1 VWRESNLVRFTEPV
15 NFLVYKDRADRGV
28 ESAAQSRS
36 GGAGHQN
43 RESFDR
49 DFVGRV
55 ESCRTGNPNRLRT
68 AGKIPSARR
77 SSHHSSVFKTK
88 RFRMHRR
95 FLQFVALFGLLGTM
109 FCGQSIGDEQP
120 KLEAAPTTG
129 QGATSPPAEIRI
141 NGGYLDNW
149 FTEEDDETR
158 ILLLRVSVTNRHSK
172 QITILPKAWKLTA
185 EGRDRSAIPM
195 PSDFATVKATINGER
210 IAFSDLKTDETLSL
224 DPGSD
229 AKIWILF
236 KNLPD
241 SDQIPEMSLTCNIP
255 DVAVVKVD
263 VDETFAN
270 RLKLQSQVIGPA
282 DSIAF
287 LTIDGSLDMVNV
299 GKLSQEFDEISAT
312 QIRRIIL
319 NFGPNAKSPENNVAG
334 WLRTVATQSGKN
346 PVDNEK
352 FTPFPSAILDFHV
365 VNYRAVTPDAA
376 EKTRRAAI
384 LAAKFSAIRRLNLAE
399 GGRSSSSRNVHGELI
414 AAIDSAVAPL
424 CESLPRD
431 ELVLS
436 VRNGDSATRA
446 AVLRHAAERLSQAS
460 LPLILS
466 LTDDADLNVATAAIY
481 ALRSSSN
488 NTATQKLVDIASNRN
503 RPPGAAA
510 KSASELRRTVAVHSL
525 AASKYATA
533 HPEVI
538 RLLSTN
544 DEFLIAETANAIAA
558 HPRPVWSE
566 PLAALIGDSSSKTQ
580 VHLLPAL
587 AAVGHPRLLT
597 VLERCLASDNRQ
609 LSATALN
616 LLIARDKPAAER
628 LTSQW
633 ILKSLETSS
642 PSPVLLSFL
651 RRTRDHRAIPL
662 LLRHLSEK
670 QVDRHE
676 LLSTILT
683 IGDHR
688 ITEQIAADFEK
699 YNFSEQLLILRALAD
714 VHSKLFWTLTS
725 AIIASS
731 KTSDDK
737 SLKGV
742 VSLLRQNGNDRAV
755 KLLIDVLTRLAT
767 DDEHSKRHLAV
778 VCAALASTGT
788 LEARDALRDV
798 ARNSKTAHS
807 IARQSLLQLYQRS
820 PAQRYVSQGAA
831 ELQGRNRVAAAM
843 LYLDA
848 AVKVDPE
855 LPDARRWRGNAALHI
870 ERPSAQQLETAR
882 QDFARYV
889 ELEPDE
895 SEGHTGLAL
904 VLVRQGKVE
913 AGLAAGTA
921 IKEKSKDDSVYFYNM
936 ACIYGRAIEQLE
948 ARPDADMRE
957 QQLQIEK
964 HRSEGVKLLQQ
975 SIDNGLDDS
984 NLDWMQRDPDLVSIR
999 KSTAFNKLVEGMK
1012 LPDVPDGLQP

>member
-1 VWRESNLVRFTEPV
+1 MSRRVFQFAVLCGLIGTTFG
-15 NFLVYKDRADRGV
+15 LQAIADEQTKS
-28 ESAAQSRS
+28 ESAS
-36 GGAGHQN
+36 N
-43 RESFDR
+43 
-49 DFVGRV
+49 
-55 ESCRTGNPNRLRT
+55 
-68 AGKIPSARR
+68 
-77 SSHHSSVFKTK
+77 
-88 RFRMHRR
+88 
-95 FLQFVALFGLLGTM
+95 
-109 FCGQSIGDEQP
+109 
-120 KLEAAPTTG
+120 TG
-129 QGATSPPAEIRI
+129 QREASPAAEIRI
-141 NGGYLDNW
+141 EGGYLDNW

-172 QITILPKAWKLTA
+172 QITISPKAWKLTA
-185 EGRDRSAIPM
+185 EGRARSAIPM
-195 PSDFATVKATINGER
+195 PSEFAGVKATINGER

-224 DPGSD
+224 EPGSEG
-229 AKIWILF
+229 KTWLLF

-241 SDQIPEMSLTCNIP
+241 SDQIPEMSLACHVP
-255 DVAVVKVD
+255 DVAIVKVD
-263 VDETFAN
+263 VDEAFSN

-282 DSIAF
+282 DAIAL

-299 GKLSQEFDEISAT
+299 GKLSQKFDEISAS

-319 NFGPNAKSPENNVAG
+319 NFGPNAKAPENNVAG

-352 FTPFPSAILDFHV
+352 FAPFPSTIVDFHI
-365 VNYRAVTPDAA
+365 VNYRTPDSGAA
-376 EKTRRAAI
+376 HARTH
-384 LAAKFSAIRRLNLAE
+384 SAIRRLNLSE
-399 GGRSSSSRNVHGELI
+399 GGSSSSRNVHGELI
-414 AAIDSAVAPL
+414 AAVDSAVTPL

-436 VRNGDSATRA
+436 VRTGDNATRA

-481 ALRSSSN
+481 ALRSSRN
-488 NTATQKLVDIASNRN
+488 NAATQRLVDIASNRN

-510 KSASELRRTVAVHSL
+510 KSASKLRRTVAVCSL

-533 HPEVI
+533 HPEVM
-538 RLLSTN
+538 RLLSTK
-544 DEFLIAETANAIAA
+544 DEFLISETANAIAA

-566 PLAALIGDSSSKTQ
+566 PLAALIGDSPSKTQ

-597 VLERCLASDNRQ
+597 ILERCLASDDRQ

-616 LLIARDKPAAER
+616 ILIARDEPVAEQ

-633 ILKSLETSS
+633 ILKSLKTSS

-651 RRTRDHRAIPL
+651 RRTRDHRAIPQ

-670 QVDRHE
+670 QIDRHE

-699 YNFSEQLLILRALAD
+699 YNFSEQLLILRSLAD

-725 AIIASS
+725 SIIANS

-737 SLKGV
+737 LLEGV

-755 KLLIDVLTRLAT
+755 RLLIDVLARLAA
-767 DDEHSKRHLAV
+767 DDDHSPRHLAV

-788 LEARDALRDV
+788 PEARDALRDV
-798 ARNSKTAHS
+798 ARNSKTADS
-807 IARQSLLQLYQRS
+807 IAQQSLLQLYQRS

-964 HRSEGVKLLQQ
+964 YRSKGVKLLQQ

-984 NLDWMQRDPDLVSIR
+984 NLDWMQRDSDLVAIR
-999 KSTAFNKLVEGMK
+999 KSPAFKMLVEDVK
-1012 LPDVPDGLQP
+1012 LPEIPNGLQP